1 MSDDDVRPGDAP
13 VSSGAG
19 TAAPPSFGV
28 HLAAARERAGMSV
41 GEVASRLRL
50 HVNQVRA
57 IESENLAQLPE
68 AAYVRGFVRSY
79 ARVLGLDPAPL
90 IDDLNAK
97 LAPAGASVV
106 EGMTHTPDYSPVRAA
121 AHEQASRW
129 IVLGLA
135 VAALVALGL
144 IGWYATREPPPP
156 ASFAPPVRAPMAVSA
171 PTPAPMEQAVS
182 VAAAPSEASAEPA
195 SADAQAP
202 EPMMGAGAAPAEAS
216 ALLSLS
222 FSGVSWV
229 EVTDANGRVLVSQ
242 LARAGDVLQPA
253 GAVPL
258 AVVLGDATQ
267 VSATVRGAAF
277 DLATFTRSNVAR
289 FTVK

>member
-1 MSDDDVRPGDAP
+1 M
-13 VSSGAG
+13 
-19 TAAPPSFGV
+19 
-28 HLAAARERAGMSV
+28 LI
-41 GEVASRLRL
+41 RLT
-50 HVNQVRA
+50 
-57 IESENLAQLPE
+57 
-68 AAYVRGFVRSY
+68 
-79 ARVLGLDPAPL
+79 APL
-90 IDDLNAK
+90 QI
-97 LAPAGASVV
+97 AGVV
-106 EGMTHTPDYSPVRAA
+106 TAIMLMTH
-121 AHEQASRW
+121 
-129 IVLGLA
+129 
-135 VAALVALGL
+135 
-144 IGWYATREPPPP
+144 
-156 ASFAPPVRAPMAVSA
+156 
-171 PTPAPMEQAVS
+171 
-182 VAAAPSEASAEPA
+182 A
-195 SADAQAP
+195 SADAQAS

-289 FTVK
+289 FTVKEAS